1 MELRVIQLQED
12 KSDPLFA
19 SPEGQTLLE
28 MYRDYY
34 PTIGFHLP
42 WVGYAIL
49 RDQQVVGTCGFTG
62 QPKDRKVELAYWTFN
77 GFEGTGVASFACKA
91 LLEMAQKKDPHLTVT
106 AKTAPE
112 HNASTKILQ
121 KNGFVFTAIVQDE
134 EIGDS
139 WLWILEPL
147 RPGPVAHAV

>member
-1 MELRVIQLQED
+1 MELRILQLKED

-28 MYRDYY
+28 MYNDYY

-42 WVGYAIL
+42 WVGYAIV
-49 RDQQVVGTCGFTG
+49 RDQQLVGTCGFTG
-62 QPKDRKVELAYWTFN
+62 QPKDGKVELAYWTFKA
-77 GFEGTGVASFACKA
+77 FEGTGVASFACRA
-91 LLEMAQKKDPHLTVT
+91 LLDIVRKTESQLTVV

-112 HNASTKILQ
+112 HNASTKILE
-121 KNGFVFTAIVQDE
+121 KNGFLFTEVVQDE

-139 WLWILEPL
+139 WLWKL
-147 RPGPVAHAV
+147 V